1 MQLQAYLHSPNRIFP
16 ALVALLA
23 GTLTLSATEIRDIQT
38 PAEMPKTITVGG
50 AEFPAHPWLKP
61 WVARDPA
68 EYAGS
73 YDSHTITD
81 GRAKLVLKLYQGKS
95 PDGDLRWQV
104 GGTLETR
111 FGVGAN
117 HVCSFKNAE
126 LLEPKRPFFDVIERV
141 TSALFVWFTDPE
153 KMGQEPRK
161 AVVIGDQIY
170 VRE

>member
-1 MQLQAYLHSPNRIFP
+1 MELQTSHYSPNRIFP
-16 ALVALLA
+16 ALVALVA
-23 GTLTLSATEIRDIQT
+23 GTLTLSAADIRDIQT

-61 WVARDPA
+61 WVANDPA
-68 EYAGS
+68 EYAGC

-81 GRAKLVLKLYQGKS
+81 GRAKLVLKLHKGKS

-111 FGVGAN
+111 FVAGAH

-141 TSALFVWFTDPE
+141 TPALFVWFTDPE
-153 KMGQEPRK
+153 QKGEKPRK